1 MLLIFCFWSK
11 VDGREGKGR
20 GGEGRK
26 RNFNFA
32 AAGCIYLFIC
42 VMGGFWAGKLINWCV
57 WEAGN

>member
-1 MLLIFCFWSK
+1 M
-11 VDGREGKGR
+11 EGEERR
-20 GGEGRK
+20 GEERK

>member
-1 MLLIFCFWSK
+1 VLLIFCFWSK
-11 VDGREGKGR
+11 VDGREGEERR
-20 GGEGRK
+20 GEE

-32 AAGCIYLFIC
+32 AAGLYLFIC